1 MNKINEFIDW
11 LKNININTI
20 IDILIA
26 LLIFLLFKLFS
37 GFFSYIIVKLF
48 KLKEKN
54 KSRIKQNNLY
64 KALNIFFPI
73 LGAYLGLLFLNLP
86 QDITIIINKI
96 FKILV
101 IILVSMGIAKCITPK
116 LGIFKQLSSRTG
128 EKKDETFVNFAVK
141 TIRGIIYTI
150 AAFIIV
156 SELGYN
162 LNGLLAG
169 LGLSGVVVAL
179 AAQDAAKNIF
189 GGIVI
194 LWDKPFKIGDWIE
207 TTNFEGVVEDITF
220 RSTRIRTFENSIV
233 TIPNSTISNDA
244 LINWSKMKK
253 RRYKENFEIEL
264 STPLKKMCDIE
275 SKIIKMLKEHPRV
288 LNDNLIVKFDKVTDN
303 GYNILVNVYTDAL
316 SYEDFLNTS
325 ENINYKIIDIL
336 NREKVELAYHSQTVY
351 LKK

>member
-1 MNKINEFIDW
+1 MDKITDTINWF
-11 LKNININTI
+11 KNINFTTL

-37 GFFSYIIVKLF
+37 GSLSYIIVKLF
-48 KLKEKN
+48 KIKEKN
-54 KSRIKQNNLY
+54 KDKIKQNSFYKMFNL
-64 KALNIFFPI
+64 FFQI
-73 LGAYLGLLFLNLP
+73 LGLYLGLLFLNLP
-86 QDITIIINKI
+86 SDFVFVISKI

-101 IILVSMGIAKCITPK
+101 IVIIAIGFAKCITIK
-116 LGIFKQLSSRTG
+116 SAIFKQINSKSNG
-128 EKKDETFVNFAVK
+128 KKDETLINFIVK
-141 TIRGIIYTI
+141 LIRGIIYVI

-179 AAQDAAKNIF
+179 AAQDSAKNIF

-207 TTNFEGVVEDITF
+207 TSSFEGIVEDITF

-233 TIPNSTISNDA
+233 TIPNSTITNES

-253 RRYKENFEIEL
+253 RRYKENFELEL
-264 STPLKKMCDIE
+264 STPLKKICDVENKLIE
-275 SKIIKMLKEHPRV
+275 MLENHPRV
-288 LNDNLIVKFDKVTDN
+288 LKDSLVVKFDKVTSN
-303 GYNILVNVYTDAL
+303 GYNILINIYTDAL
-316 SYEDFLNTS
+316 NYEDYLATS
-325 ENINYKIIDIL
+325 ENINFKIMDIL
-336 NREKVELAYHSQTVY
+336 NKEKVELAYPSNSVY
-351 LKK
+351 IKK